1 MTIYRHT
8 QIGWQ
13 VYGVLVPGTLLL
25 VYGFVTKDLDVFLI
39 LLTILLLAV
48 ALFGWLTVE
57 IDAQR
62 LRIAFGI
69 GLIRRSIPLRTIRAF
84 APVRN
89 PWYYGWGIRLT
100 PHGILYNVSGLNAVE
115 LLLDDGR
122 RVRIGTDEPDAL
134 VRALA
139 GATGTAPAA
148 SADAF
153 PRDAAW
159 RRRVRLISVAIIAAV
174 ALFVA
179 GQFYVYSREPSVD
192 LTNERVSIGVGFHD
206 AEVPLSAIDSVTLAD
221 ALPPIEGRINGFA
234 AGGLLRGHF
243 RVRDWGRGQLFINH
257 RSPPYLVIGTR
268 DTFVVVNFDE
278 AARTRALYEQL
289 RDAAQVR

>member
-100 PHGILYNVSGLNAVE
+100 PHGIL
-115 LLLDDGR
+115 LLCNK
-122 RVRIGTDEPDAL
+122 
-134 VRALA
+134 
-139 GATGTAPAA
+139 
-148 SADAF
+148 
-153 PRDAAW
+153 
-159 RRRVRLISVAIIAAV
+159 
-174 ALFVA
+174 
-179 GQFYVYSREPSVD
+179 Y
-192 LTNERVSIGVGFHD
+192 
-206 AEVPLSAIDSVTLAD
+206 
-221 ALPPIEGRINGFA
+221 
-234 AGGLLRGHF
+234 
-243 RVRDWGRGQLFINH
+243 
-257 RSPPYLVIGTR
+257 
-268 DTFVVVNFDE
+268 
-278 AARTRALYEQL
+278 
-289 RDAAQVR
+289 